1 MREIKI
7 LLRWTHPAW
16 ALFAILGYLLGSGLV
31 HYLGRP
37 LPASTFGTGLVWTL
51 FLFLS
56 LGLLKEIFQP
66 MQDEILE
73 KGESERLHRTALSL
87 GAAFLLM
94 AGWMA
99 FLFLREPLP
108 QRPLLFLFSGL
119 ITLSG
124 LACVL
129 PPFHLWQRGWGEFTL
144 ALLIADLLPSFGYLL
159 LTGDTHRFLI
169 FLLFPLTLLTLA
181 FFLIQNFITFAIDQK
196 FERWSLLRRIGWPR
210 GVILHQSFLLV
221 AYLFFIAA
229 PLFGFSLRQIAP
241 VFLATPFAAFQAY
254 LIHALAQGAPARWR
268 ILSTLS
274 YIHLGLVFYLLL
286 VRLWI
291 VK

>member
-16 ALFAILGYLLGSGLV
+16 ALFALLGYLLGPGLV

-37 LPASTFGTGLVWTL
+37 IQASTFGTGLGWTL
-51 FLFLS
+51 LLFLS
-56 LGLLKEIFQP
+56 FGLLKETFQP
-66 MQDEILE
+66 TQDETL
-73 KGESERLHRTALSL
+73 GENERLRKTALSL
-87 GAAFLLM
+87 GAALLLM

-99 FLFLREPLP
+99 FLFLRQPLP

-119 ITLSG
+119 ITLGG

-129 PPFHLWQRGWGEFTL
+129 PPFHLLQRSWGEFIL
-144 ALLIADLLPSFGYLL
+144 AILIADLLPSFGYLL

-181 FFLIQNFITFAIDQK
+181 FFLIQNFLTFATDQK
-196 FERWSLLRRIGWPR
+196 FERGSLLRRIGWPR
-210 GVILHQSFLLV
+210 GVILHQSFLFV
-221 AYLFFIAA
+221 AYFFFLAA

-254 LIHALAQGAPARWR
+254 LIHALAQG
-268 ILSTLS
+268 
-274 YIHLGLVFYLLL
+274 
-286 VRLWI
+286 
-291 VK
+291 

>member
-7 LLRWTHPAW
+7 LFRWTHPAW
-16 ALFAILGYLLGSGLV
+16 ALFAAFGYLLGPGLV
-31 HYLGRP
+31 RYLGRP
-37 LPASTFGTGLVWTL
+37 LPASTFGIGLLWTL
-51 FLFLS
+51 SLFLS
-56 LGLLKEIFQP
+56 FGLLKEIFQP
-66 MQDEILE
+66 TQEETL
-73 KGESERLHRTALSL
+73 ESERLRRTALSL
-87 GAAFLLM
+87 GAVLLLM

-119 ITLSG
+119 ITLAG

-129 PPFHLWQRGWGEFTL
+129 PPFQLLQRGWGEFTL
-144 ALLIADLLPSFGYLL
+144 ALLIANLLPSFGYLL

-181 FFLIQNFITFAIDQK
+181 FFLIQNFITFAADHQ
-196 FERWSLLRRIGWPR
+196 FERWSLLRRLGWPR
-210 GVILHQSFLLV
+210 GVILHQSFLLA

-241 VFLATPFAAFQAY
+241 VFLAAPFAAFQ
-254 LIHALAQGAPARWR
+254 
-268 ILSTLS
+268 
-274 YIHLGLVFYLLL
+274 
-286 VRLWI
+286 
-291 VK
+291 